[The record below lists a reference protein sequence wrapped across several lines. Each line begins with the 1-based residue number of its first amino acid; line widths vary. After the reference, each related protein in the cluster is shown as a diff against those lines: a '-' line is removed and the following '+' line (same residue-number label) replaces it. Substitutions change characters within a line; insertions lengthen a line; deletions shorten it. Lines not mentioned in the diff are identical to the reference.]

1 MGRMRYSRERQIK
14 PVKQRMNKEIKN
26 HPISKIRNSFER
38 DGFLDST
45 FKWHREYN
53 NVSFNTKIYYP
64 HEHITKL
71 SVDLYRQDSVY
82 Y

>member
-1 MGRMRYSRERQIK
+1 MRYTRNRQLKKANEDYFHELIK
-14 PVKQRMNKEIKN
+14 KNFPIGFIKT
-26 HPISKIRNSFER
+26 
-38 DGFLDST
+38 DLDPT

-71 SVDLYRQDSVY
+71 FVDLYRQDSVY